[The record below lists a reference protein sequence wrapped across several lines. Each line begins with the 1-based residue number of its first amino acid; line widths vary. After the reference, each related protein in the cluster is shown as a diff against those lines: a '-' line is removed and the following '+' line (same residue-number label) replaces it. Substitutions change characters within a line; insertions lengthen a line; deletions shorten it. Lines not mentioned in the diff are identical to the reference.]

1 MAGTSPAMT
10 AGAQEHGY
18 RTPTNRERREVR
30 DNLLQ
35 KIRSGAKLAL

>member
-10 AGAQEHGY
+10 AGAQGRGHS
-18 RTPTNRERREVR
+18 TPTNSERYEIR

-35 KIRSGAKLAL
+35 KIRNRTRLAL